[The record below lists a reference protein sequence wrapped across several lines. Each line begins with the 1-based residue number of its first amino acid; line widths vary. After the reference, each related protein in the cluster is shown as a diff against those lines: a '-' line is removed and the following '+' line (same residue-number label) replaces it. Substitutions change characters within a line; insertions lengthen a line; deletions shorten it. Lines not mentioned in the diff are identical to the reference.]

1 MCQGRV
7 PCNKTRKLFQ
17 QIRHIEGK
25 VFSGFTS
32 RVSFVNEDGT
42 TTENTDRTS
51 MEKIILLTN
60 ELKYHQTE
68 HSGSQLLDEEF
79 IELFGTHGDGPRVI
93 DVLL

>member
-1 MCQGRV
+1 
-7 PCNKTRKLFQ
+7 
-17 QIRHIEGK
+17 
-25 VFSGFTS
+25 
-32 RVSFVNEDGT
+32 
-42 TTENTDRTS
+42 